1 MKLGQLIKC
10 NNRKIFVKNYAEN
23 EEWRLVPDFFVFFK
37 NAEHEIKAT
46 GMQLSFNIALN
57 LGYNKNKL

>member
-1 MKLGQLIKC
+1 MKLGQLIEC
-10 NNRKIFVKNYAEN
+10 NNKKIFVKNYAEN

-46 GMQLSFNIALN
+46 GMQLSFNIFR
-57 LGYNKNKL
+57 